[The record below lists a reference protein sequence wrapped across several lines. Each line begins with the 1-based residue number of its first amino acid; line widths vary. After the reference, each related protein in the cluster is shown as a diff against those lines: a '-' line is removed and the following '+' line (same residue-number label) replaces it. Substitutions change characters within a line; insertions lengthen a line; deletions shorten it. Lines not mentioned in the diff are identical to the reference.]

1 MLVGLLTLDLHFPEA
16 HSLKEKRKV
25 LKSIKDRIRSRFN
38 VSVAEVDGN
47 DLWQRS
53 LIGIACVANET
64 RFINTVFDEI
74 IGNTIL
80 TNHSVELIESSRE
93 ML

>member
-1 MLVGLLTLDLHFPEA
+1 MLVGLLTLDLHFPES

-25 LKSIKDRIRSRFN
+25 LKGIKDRIRSRFN

-64 RFINTVFDEI
+64 KFINTVFDDI
-74 IGNTIL
+74 IGSTIL
-80 TNHSVELIESSRE
+80 SNPSVELIDSARE

>member
-1 MLVGLLTLDLHFPEA
+1 MLVGLLTLDLHFPES
-16 HSLKEKRKV
+16 HSLKAKRKV
-25 LKSIKDRIRSRFN
+25 LKGIKDRIRSRFN

-64 RFINTVFDEI
+64 KFINTVFDDI
-74 IGNTIL
+74 IGSTIL
-80 TNHSVELIESSRE
+80 SNPSVELIDSGRE